1 MTRTANMDAH
11 TTKEE
16 ELGGDLEMEMREEL
30 SIQYSIWLYFCF
42 ITKYGFIYFWA
53 ELKLVTK
60 AGPDAT

>member
-30 SIQYSIWLYFCF
+30 SIQYSI
-42 ITKYGFIYFWA
+42 
-53 ELKLVTK
+53 
-60 AGPDAT
+60 